1 MRRLLII
8 FTLGFSLSVLIYP
21 SALRHPTNTL
31 PDNND
36 TRLIAYII
44 GQVQNNLLHR
54 QPPPAVA
61 GLFHGTFFA
70 PYENS
75 LAYSD
80 LFLTTAIIS
89 LPFRA
94 FTSSPIIIFNLA
106 YLINS
111 TLTFVSAFLFFA
123 YLTPSNHRGLLA
135 AFLFFLSGYH
145 LIYLP
150 HLQVYSLWAVFL
162 ALYFFLRRFYF
173 LFFLAVSLQMAE
185 SIFPVY
191 LIFFTAAIF
200 YFRQPIPLK
209 TLAVRA
215 LPFVPLWIYL
225 IFPYLSLHYSLPEAT
240 RPIRDAAHFS
250 LGLEEVFTKYHSW
263 TIILLL
269 LLSLKIKRSDL
280 LILLATG
287 LALSL
292 GPVVKLFGH
301 SVKILGLPVPLPYA
315 LFYYLFPGFQ
325 GLRTP
330 SRFIVLALIAA
341 SAMIATRLPA
351 IATKLQ
357 AGLPKKPL
365 LYAVIISLLLFEAG
379 LPRPGYAVDINP
391 PKVYAEVKKLPPD
404 SVILELPILLWNQ
417 PGHEIESVRS
427 LYSLDH
433 GRRRVGG
440 YSDFAPLAWIDL
452 VGQITTSGLN
462 PEVVTRLR
470 SLGVTHVVE
479 NNRLKPL
486 Q

>member
-1 MRRLLII
+1 MRRLLLI
-8 FTLGFSLSVLIYP
+8 FLIGLFLSILIYP
-21 SALRHPTNTL
+21 SALVRPANTL

-44 GQVQNNLLHR
+44 GQVQNNLLRR
-54 QPPPAVA
+54 QP
-61 GLFHGTFFA
+61 LFHGTFFA

-89 LPFRA
+89 LPFRLV
-94 FTSSPIIIFNLA
+94 TNSPIVIYNLA

-123 YLTPSNHRGLLA
+123 RLTTSNRRGLFA
-135 AFLFFLSGYH
+135 ALLFFLSGYH

-162 ALYFFLRRFYF
+162 ALYFFLRRSYF

-200 YFRQPIPLK
+200 YFHQPTSLK
-209 TLAVRA
+209 TLAVCT
-215 LPFVPLWIYL
+215 LPFIPIWLFL
-225 IFPYLSLHYSLPEAT
+225 LFPYLALHYSLPEAT

-280 LILLATG
+280 LILFTTG
-287 LALSL
+287 LVLSL
-292 GPVVKLFGH
+292 GPVIKAFGH
-301 SVKILGLPVPLPYA
+301 SVKIFGLPIPLPYA
-315 LFYYLFPGFQ
+315 LFYYFFPGFQ

-341 SAMIATRLPA
+341 STIIALR
-351 IATKLQ
+351 
-357 AGLPKKPL
+357 LPKKPL

-379 LPRPGYAVDINP
+379 LPRPGYAIDATP
-391 PKVYAEVKKLPPD
+391 PSVYQAVKKLPPAA
-404 SVILELPILLWNQ
+404 VILELPILLWNQ

-440 YSDFAPLAWIDL
+440 YSGFAPLAWIDL
-452 VGQITTSGLN
+452 VGQITTSGLD
-462 PEVVTRLR
+462 PEVVTRLK
-470 SLGVTHVVE
+470 SLGVTHIVE